1 VAHPVKY
8 FVRFGKMVFGPPCMI
23 IRKILDKYFVTHP
36 YVGKDVRNCGFEFK
50 ELEIFDK
57 FEMYLKYGW
66 F

>member
-1 VAHPVKY
+1 
-8 FVRFGKMVFGPPCMI
+8 MVFGSPCMI

-36 YVGKDVRNCGFEFK
+36 YVGKDVRNCEFEFK